1 MERVDRLKVI
11 YNSLAVMA
19 FLIDGAAL
27 VQISSSPQPR
37 TYGEYC
43 DDEISD
49 KIKICGAAVKRVDL
63 ALDIY

>member
-1 MERVDRLKVI
+1 
-11 YNSLAVMA
+11 MA

-37 TYGEYC
+37 TYCEYC

>member
-1 MERVDRLKVI
+1 MERVGRLKVI

>member
-1 MERVDRLKVI
+1 MSKLKVI

-27 VQISSSPQPR
+27 VQVSSSPQPR

>member
-1 MERVDRLKVI
+1 MERVSEQKVI
-11 YNSLAVMA
+11 YNSLVVMA

-27 VQISSSPQPR
+27 VQVSSSPQPR

-63 ALDIY
+63 ALDVY

>member
-1 MERVDRLKVI
+1 MERVSKLKVI

-27 VQISSSPQPR
+27 VQVSSSPQPR

-63 ALDIY
+63 ALEIY

>member
-1 MERVDRLKVI
+1 
-11 YNSLAVMA
+11 MA

-43 DDEISD
+43 YDEISD
-49 KIKICGAAVKRVDL
+49 KIKIAAVKRVDL
-63 ALDIY
+63 ALDVY

>member
-1 MERVDRLKVI
+1 MERVGRLKVI
-11 YNSLAVMA
+11 YSSLAVMA

>member
-1 MERVDRLKVI
+1 
-11 YNSLAVMA
+11 MA

-43 DDEISD
+43 YDEISD

-63 ALDIY
+63 ASDIY

>member
-1 MERVDRLKVI
+1 MERVGRLKVI

-27 VQISSSPQPR
+27 VQVSSSPQPR